1 MPAADC
7 FNAMQAH
14 GTSEL
19 QAAEHKAA
27 AAAAATTAAA
37 EDAASATTRVSKLE
51 AANNTVNLRRLDVAI
66 NGVAGEAEAAGAALV
81 ASLRQD
87 LAGMADCFNAMQ
99 AHGTSELQAAE
110 HNAAAAAAATT
121 AAVEEAASA
130 TSRVSTLEAANNTL
144 KQRLARG
151 EMWDKLVGFIE
162 DMGAFESIGLWFP
175 GNAAAEG
182 LSEAQFSEIACLV
195 NNIDEASAKVVWDEH
210 CTEVAVLHQEQ
221 VASEL
226 NAPTLAEKDRVIA
239 DLQASVAQLQ
249 LDRADRPEMQPAVE
263 AHQQQND
270 FTGPYRP
277 LATHHPHHH
286 SKPSRKTVAELIP
299 DVELKAELAAHGG
312 KADFESFKIELKL
325 DPLVLVKLIGQLCS
339 SAYIHRNQDEYDSQ
353 DTVDALKSQLTK
365 IDSKLDRLLAVGGGT
380 GLQAFQDGRALWDVV
395 AANLE
400 TARQRG
406 ENMTADGQQ
415 QLRKETERSY
425 HLGREEFSR
434 RWSLEERRST
444 HPKNHR
450 RGRWRSRP
458 GSCSANCACTATRPR
473 PSPLPANRF

>member
-37 EDAASATTRVSKLE
+37 EDAASDTTR
-51 AANNTVNLRRLDVAI
+51 
-66 NGVAGEAEAAGAALV
+66 
-81 ASLRQD
+81 
-87 LAGMADCFNAMQ
+87 M
-99 AHGTSELQAAE
+99 
-110 HNAAAAAAATT
+110 
-121 AAVEEAASA
+121 
-130 TSRVSTLEAANNTL
+130 STLESANNAL
-144 KQRLARG
+144 KQRLAARG
-151 EMWDKLVGFIE
+151 EIWDELVGFIE
-162 DMGAFESIGLWFP
+162 DMGAFKYIGWWFP

-182 LSEAQFSEIACLV
+182 LSEAQFSKIVRLV
-195 NNIDEASAKVVWDEH
+195 NNIDEAGAKVVWDEH
-210 CTEVAVLHQEQ
+210 CTKVAVLHQEQ

-312 KADFESFKIELKL
+312 KTDFESFKIELKL

-365 IDSKLDRLLAVGGGT
+365 IDSKLDRLLAVGGET

-406 ENMTADGQQ
+406 EDMTADEQQ

-458 GSCSANCACTATRPR
+458 CSCSAECACTATRPR